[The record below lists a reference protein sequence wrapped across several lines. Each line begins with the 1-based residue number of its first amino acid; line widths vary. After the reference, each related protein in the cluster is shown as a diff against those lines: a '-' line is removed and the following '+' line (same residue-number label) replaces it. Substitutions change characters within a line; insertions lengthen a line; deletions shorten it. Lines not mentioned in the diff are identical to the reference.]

1 MDDERRG
8 KISKIKLS
16 SEKIDPVPA
25 GGFFRH
31 SYPEGLPGLVKN

>member
-16 SEKIDPVPA
+16 SEKIDPVPPA
-25 GGFFRH
+25 DSSGTAIQKAFQ
-31 SYPEGLPGLVKN
+31 GL